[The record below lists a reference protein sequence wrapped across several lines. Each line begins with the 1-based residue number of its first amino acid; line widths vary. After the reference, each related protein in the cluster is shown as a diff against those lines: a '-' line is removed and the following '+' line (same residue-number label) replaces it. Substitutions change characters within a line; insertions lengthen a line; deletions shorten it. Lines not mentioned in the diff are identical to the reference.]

1 MAKRT
6 RYQYGSVEINK
17 LVTGSDVWIYRWW
30 EPTSD
35 GRRTRR
41 GFTVGTVENYRT
53 EAHALK
59 AAEGMR
65 LLINDGVARRD
76 SVLFCGLLD
85 RFLLDQKREEDAEQ
99 ITHDTLASY
108 RSMIYRQIRPKWG
121 DVYLEDVRPALVQDW
136 LRSLVLSPKYKGH
149 IRSLMYRLFDK
160 AMLWELLNVQ
170 RNPMDLV
177 EVKGISKR
185 KKRPRVLQVKDAW
198 QILDALVQPYRTIVL
213 IALCFGLRISE
224 ILGLRWTDFDF
235 GRSVVPI
242 QRSAVGK
249 RLNKLKTEYSQDEV
263 PIERGFILELR
274 KWQALCLDSEEQWLF
289 PSPVTGR
296 PYHADSIRIDYLV
309 PTGLKLGLGRIGF
322 HTLRHTYRAWL
333 DETGAP
339 VGVQQKL
346 MRHAHVSTTMD
357 QYGNAS
363 ALAKRKANRPIVQ
376 RLLQRPANQ
385 EVSIQ

>member
-1 MAKRT
+1 MPVPAATPARAFFAPGSPCAKPKPPITIAT
-6 RYQYGSVEINK
+6 RLATFAMVPVK
-17 LVTGSDVWIYRWW
+17 RLWIAVKPVSNG
-30 EPTSD
+30 EPCAS
-35 GRRTRR
+35 
-41 GFTVGTVENYRT
+41 
-53 EAHALK
+53 
-59 AAEGMR
+59 AATGMR
-65 LLINDGVARRD
+65 KNN
-76 SVLFCGLLD
+76 
-85 RFLLDQKREEDAEQ
+85 
-99 ITHDTLASY
+99 
-108 RSMIYRQIRPKWG
+108 
-121 DVYLEDVRPALVQDW
+121 LEDVRPALVQDW
-136 LRSLVLSPKYKGH
+136 LRNLVLSPKYKGH

-160 AMLWELLNVQ
+160 AMLWELLNVE

-198 QILDALVQPYRTIVL
+198 QMLDALVQPFRTIVL
-213 IALCFGLRISE
+213 IGLCFGLRISE

-235 GRSVVPI
+235 KRSVVLI

-274 KWQALCLDSEEQWLF
+274 KWQALCLDTEEHWLF

-296 PYHADSIRIDYLV
+296 PYHADSMRNDYLV

-322 HTLRHTYRAWL
+322 HTFRHTYRAWL

>member
-1 MAKRT
+1 
-6 RYQYGSVEINK
+6 
-17 LVTGSDVWIYRWW
+17 
-30 EPTSD
+30 
-35 GRRTRR
+35 
-41 GFTVGTVENYRT
+41 
-53 EAHALK
+53 
-59 AAEGMR
+59 
-65 LLINDGVARRD
+65 
-76 SVLFCGLLD
+76 
-85 RFLLDQKREEDAEQ
+85 
-99 ITHDTLASY
+99 
-108 RSMIYRQIRPKWG
+108 
-121 DVYLEDVRPALVQDW
+121 
-136 LRSLVLSPKYKGH
+136 
-149 IRSLMYRLFDK
+149 MYRLFDK
-160 AMLWELLNVQ
+160 AMLWELLEVD

-185 KKRPRVLQVKDAW
+185 KKRPCVLQVKDAW
-198 QILDALVQPYRTIVL
+198 QMLDALVQPFRTIVL
-213 IALCFGLRISE
+213 IGLCFGLRISE

-235 GRSVVPI
+235 KRSVVLI

-274 KWQALCLDSEEQWLF
+274 KWQVLCLDSEERWLF
-289 PSPVTGR
+289 PSPATGR
-296 PYHADSIRIDYLV
+296 PYHADSIRADYLV
-309 PTGLKLGLGRIGF
+309 PTGLQLGLGRIGF
-322 HTLRHTYRAWL
+322 HTFRHTYRAWL

-376 RLLQRPANQ
+376 RLLQRPAKQ